1 MNARPDRGLLA
12 LGAVL
17 EIEKRARAA
26 LTVEE
31 LGFLV
36 VNDTHLVAPYRQA
49 AFYRADRRVV
59 QALSGLAM
67 PDPDAPFT
75 RLLRTWFERSRAEA
89 SEQPGAAWALPTGAL
104 AEFLGAPDSEA
115 RREAEQNFAAHLPDH
130 ALRLA
135 LRFRGEETGALLFAR
150 ETPFAPA
157 EIALLEHLA
166 DAYAHALVALTG
178 KGARSLRRTRRA
190 IVVGGCAAL
199 ATLLA
204 LLPVRQSVL
213 APAEIVAENATLV
226 RAPAPGVV
234 ETVHVRPNEAAAA
247 GAPLLSLDGR
257 ELATRREVA
266 RQQLAVAEAEL
277 RQARQQAVFDER
289 SRAQLAILQGRREQ
303 HVAEVAFVEGLLARI
318 DVAAPRAGVAIFDD
332 AADWEGR
339 PVALGER
346 IMLLADPD
354 DRALEIRLAVPDA
367 IVLEPGASVDL
378 FLNIDPADPIPA
390 RLTRAGY
397 RASATPE
404 GVMAYRLRAAFTA
417 EDSRLRIGLR
427 GTAKIYGEETRLIVY
442 LLRRPIAGARLWLGL

>member
-1 MNARPDRGLLA
+1 MTARPDRGLIA
-12 LGAVL
+12 LGSVL

-26 LTVEE
+26 RSVEE
-31 LGFLV
+31 LGFLA

-49 AFYRADRRVV
+49 ALWRADDGSV
-59 QALSGLAM
+59 QALSGLAT

-75 RLLRTWFERSRAEA
+75 RLLRKWFARSRPPE
-89 SEQPGAAWALPTGAL
+89 GAALALPSASL
-104 AEFLGAPDSEA
+104 ADAMGAPGSEA
-115 RREAEQNFAAHLPDH
+115 RREAGELFAAHLPAQ
-130 ALRLA
+130 ALRLS
-135 LRFRGEETGALLFAR
+135 LRFRGEEVGALLLAR
-150 ETPFAPA
+150 ETPFAAA

-166 DAYAHALVALTG
+166 DAYAHAFAALTG
-178 KGARSLRRTRRA
+178 KRARRLRRGRRA
-190 IVVGGCAAL
+190 LILAAAAAL
-199 ATLLA
+199 ATLAA

-234 ETVHVRPNEAAAA
+234 AAVHVRPNEAVAA

-303 HVAEVAFVEGLLARI
+303 HAAEVAFVEELLERI
-318 DVAAPRAGVAIFDD
+318 HVVAPRDGVAIFDD
-332 AADWEGR
+332 ASDWEGR

-346 IMLLADPD
+346 VMLLADPG
-354 DRALEIRLAVPDA
+354 DRALEIRLAVSDA
-367 IVLEPGASVDL
+367 IVLEPGAPVEM

-404 GVMAYRLRAAFTA
+404 GVMAYRLRAAFEA
-417 EDSRLRIGLR
+417 DAPRLRIGLR